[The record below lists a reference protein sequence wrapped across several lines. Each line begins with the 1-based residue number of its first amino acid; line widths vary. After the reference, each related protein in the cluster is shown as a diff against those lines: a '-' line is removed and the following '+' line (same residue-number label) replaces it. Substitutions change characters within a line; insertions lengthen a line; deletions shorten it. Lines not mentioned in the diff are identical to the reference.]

1 MSLGFGSSTKR
12 KQPIALFDDPAQD
25 SSTKRGPSGSD
36 PGEEQKPFGN
46 LGLVFLIV
54 LSTPTLAVAFSYFAE
69 GMLSSHAVFTA
80 WMLAL
85 VLLLVRWIAVI
96 CLIIQFGFTLF
107 SFYKLRASGALSRW
121 VIVAGNLVTIAL
133 LWPAIEKL
141 LSSS

>member
-1 MSLGFGSSTKR
+1 MSLGFGSSAKR
-12 KQPIALFDDPAQD
+12 KQPITLFDDPARD
-25 SSTKRGPSGSD
+25 SSTKRGSAL
-36 PGEEQKPFGN
+36 GEEQKPFGD

>member
-1 MSLGFGSSTKR
+1 MSLGFGSSAKR
-12 KQPIALFDDPAQD
+12 KQPITLFDDPARD
-25 SSTKRGPSGSD
+25 SSTKRRSAL
-36 PGEEQKPFGN
+36 GEEQKPFGD

-54 LSTPTLAVAFSYFAE
+54 LSTPTLVVAFSYFAE

-80 WMLAL
+80 GMLAL

-121 VIVAGNLVTIAL
+121 AIVAGNLATIAL